1 MSYADTSPAA
11 IEAGPPPSANYRALR
26 RLLRRPIAVGA
37 IVIIVVIYGAGIL
50 APWVAPQG
58 FNEAD
63 FQNRYA
69 EPSLEHPLGT
79 DSLGRDLLSRA
90 IWSAQTTVIVSV
102 AAVLTGGLFLGVTAG
117 LAAGYA
123 GGRTDSIIMR
133 AADTFASVPTILL
146 VLIITATLLPRII
159 DLARDVEDLTGA
171 DWIVNS
177 GAPSYFLVFGALAIF
192 GWTGIARVVR
202 SQVLALRQEPY
213 VIAARASGASTP
225 RILFLHL
232 LPNLTNLLLVS
243 FTLSFG
249 ALATAEVGLSF
260 LGIGVQPPHPSF
272 GLMVSEGVG
281 LSNVR
286 EHTMLILVPAG
297 FIVLLVMSFNLLGD
311 QLTDVLSPRHR

>member
-1 MSYADTSPAA
+1 VSYAEAA
-11 IEAGPPPSANYRALR
+11 PVAIGAELRPSASHRVLR
-26 RLLRRPIAVGA
+26 RLLCRPVAVVA

-50 APWVAPQG
+50 APWVAPHG

-63 FQNRYA
+63 FRNRYA
-69 EPSLEHPLGT
+69 EPSLAHPLGT
-79 DSLGRDLLSRA
+79 DNLGRDLLSRS

-146 VLIITATLLPRII
+146 VLIITATLLPRIV
-159 DLARDVEDLTGA
+159 DLARDVEDLTGQ
-171 DWIVNS
+171 DWIVSS

-192 GWTGIARVVR
+192 GWTGIARIVR

-213 VIAARASGASTP
+213 VIAARAAGAGTP

-232 LPNLTNLLLVS
+232 LPNLTNLLLVA

-249 ALATAEVGLSF
+249 ALATAEVGLTF

-286 EHTMLILVPAG
+286 EHTTLILVPAG

>member
-1 MSYADTSPAA
+1 MSYAEAA
-11 IEAGPPPSANYRALR
+11 PVAIGAELRPSASHRVLR
-26 RLLRRPIAVGA
+26 RLLRRPVAVVA

-50 APWVAPQG
+50 APWVAPHG

-63 FQNRYA
+63 FRNRYA
-69 EPSLEHPLGT
+69 EPSLAHPLGT
-79 DSLGRDLLSRA
+79 DNLGRDLLSRA

-159 DLARDVEDLTGA
+159 DLARDVEDLTGQ
-171 DWIVNS
+171 DWIVSS

-192 GWTGIARVVR
+192 GWTGIARIVR

-213 VIAARASGASTP
+213 VIAARAAGAGTP

-232 LPNLTNLLLVS
+232 LPNLTNLLLVA

-249 ALATAEVGLSF
+249 ALAAAEVGLTF

-286 EHTMLILVPAG
+286 EHTTLILVPAG

>member
-1 MSYADTSPAA
+1 MSFADAAPVPIEGKTQQSPTF
-11 IEAGPPPSANYRALR
+11 RALR
-26 RLLRRPIAVGA
+26 RLMRRPVAVVA
-37 IVIIVVIYGAGIL
+37 IIIIVVIYGAGIF
-50 APWVAPQG
+50 APWVAPYG

-69 EPSLEHPLGT
+69 EPSLQHPLGT
-79 DSLGRDLLSRA
+79 DNLGRDLLSRA

-102 AAVLTGGLFLGVTAG
+102 AAVVTGGLFLGVSAG

-146 VLIITATLLPRII
+146 VLIITATLLPRVI
-159 DLARDVEDLTGA
+159 DLTRDVEDFTGA
-171 DWIVNS
+171 DWIVSS

-213 VIAARASGASTP
+213 ITAAQASGAGTM
-225 RILFLHL
+225 RILFVHL
-232 LPNLTNLLLVS
+232 LPNLTNLLLVA

-249 ALATAEVGLSF
+249 ALATAEVGLTF

-286 EHTMLILVPAG
+286 EHTMLILVPAM
-297 FIVLLVMSFNLLGD
+297 FIVALVMSFNLLGD

>member
-1 MSYADTSPAA
+1 VSYVDAAVPIEGETQQSPTF
-11 IEAGPPPSANYRALR
+11 RALR
-26 RLLRRPIAVGA
+26 RLMRRPVAVVA
-37 IVIIVVIYGAGIL
+37 IIIIVVIYGAGIL
-50 APWVAPQG
+50 APWVAPYG

-69 EPSLEHPLGT
+69 EPSLQHPLGT
-79 DSLGRDLLSRA
+79 DNLGRDLLSRA

-102 AAVLTGGLFLGVTAG
+102 AAVVTGGLFLGVSAG

-133 AADTFASVPTILL
+133 SADTFASVPTILL
-146 VLIITATLLPRII
+146 VLIITATLLPRVI
-159 DLARDVEDLTGA
+159 DLTRDVEDLTGA
-171 DWIVNS
+171 DWIVSS

-202 SQVLALRQEPY
+202 SQVLSLRQEPY
-213 VIAARASGASTP
+213 ITAAQASGAGTM
-225 RILFLHL
+225 RILFVHL
-232 LPNLTNLLLVS
+232 LPNLTNLLLVA

-249 ALATAEVGLSF
+249 ALATAEVGLTF

-286 EHTMLILVPAG
+286 EHTMLILVPAM
-297 FIVLLVMSFNLLGD
+297 FIVALVMSFNLLGD

>member
-1 MSYADTSPAA
+1 MSYDGASPVA
-11 IEAGPPPSANYRALR
+11 IEAAPQQSQRYRVLR
-26 RLLRRPIAVGA
+26 RLMRRPVAVVA
-37 IVIIVVIYGAGIL
+37 IMIIVVIYSAGLL
-50 APWVAPQG
+50 APWVAPHG

-63 FQNRYA
+63 FQNRFA

-79 DSLGRDLLSRA
+79 DRLGRDLLSRS
-90 IWSAQTTVIVSV
+90 IWSAQTTVIVTV

-146 VLIITATLLPRII
+146 LLIITATLLPRIQNG
-159 DLARDVEDLTGA
+159 ARDLEDLTGF
-171 DWIVNS
+171 DWIVSS

-213 VIAARASGASTP
+213 VIAARAAGAGTP

-249 ALATAEVGLSF
+249 ALATAEVGLTF

-272 GLMVSEGVG
+272 GLMVSDGAI

-286 EHTMLILVPAG
+286 EHTTLILVPAG
-297 FIVLLVMSFNLLGD
+297 FIVALVMSFNLLGD
-311 QLTDVLSPRHR
+311 QLTDVLSPRRR

>member
-11 IEAGPPPSANYRALR
+11 IEAGPQPSANYRALR
-26 RLLRRPIAVGA
+26 RLLRRPIAVVA

-50 APWVAPQG
+50 APWVAPYG

-69 EPSLEHPLGT
+69 DPSLEHPLGT
-79 DSLGRDLLSRA
+79 DNLGRDLLSRA

-102 AAVLTGGLFLGVTAG
+102 AAVLTGGLFMGVTAG

-133 AADTFASVPTILL
+133 AADMFASVPTILL

-159 DLARDVEDLTGA
+159 SVARDVEDLTGF
-171 DWIVNS
+171 DWIVSS

-213 VIAARASGASTP
+213 VIAARASGAGTP

-232 LPNLTNLLLVS
+232 LPNLTNLLLVA

-249 ALATAEVGLSF
+249 ALATAEVGLTF

-286 EHTMLILVPAG
+286 EHTILIIVPAT

>member
-1 MSYADTSPAA
+1 MSFADAAPVPIEADTRQSP
-11 IEAGPPPSANYRALR
+11 NFRALR
-26 RLLRRPIAVGA
+26 RLMRRPVAVVA
-37 IVIIVVIYGAGIL
+37 ILIIVVIYGAGIL
-50 APWVAPQG
+50 APWVAPYG
-58 FNEAD
+58 FNDAD

-146 VLIITATLLPRII
+146 VLIITATLLPRVI

-171 DWIVNS
+171 DWIVSS

-213 VIAARASGASTP
+213 VTAARASGAGTM
-225 RILFLHL
+225 RILFVHL
-232 LPNLTNLLLVS
+232 LPNLTNLLLVA

-249 ALATAEVGLSF
+249 ALATAEVGLTF

-272 GLMVSEGVG
+272 GLMISEGVG

-286 EHTMLILVPAG
+286 EHPMLIIVPG
-297 FIVLLVMSFNLLGD
+297 MFIVLLVMSFNLLGD

>member
-1 MSYADTSPAA
+1 MSYVDAAVPIEGETQQSPTF
-11 IEAGPPPSANYRALR
+11 RALR
-26 RLLRRPIAVGA
+26 RLMRRPVAVVA
-37 IVIIVVIYGAGIL
+37 IIIIVVIYGAGIL
-50 APWVAPQG
+50 APWVAPYG

-69 EPSLEHPLGT
+69 EPSLQHPLGT
-79 DSLGRDLLSRA
+79 DNLGRDLLSRA

-102 AAVLTGGLFLGVTAG
+102 AAVVTGGLFLGVSAG

-133 AADTFASVPTILL
+133 SADTFASVPTILL
-146 VLIITATLLPRII
+146 VLIITATLLPRVI
-159 DLARDVEDLTGA
+159 DLTRDVEDLTGA
-171 DWIVNS
+171 DWIVSS

-202 SQVLALRQEPY
+202 SQVLSLRQEPY
-213 VIAARASGASTP
+213 ITAAQASGAGTM
-225 RILFLHL
+225 RILFVHL
-232 LPNLTNLLLVS
+232 LPNLTNLLLVA

-249 ALATAEVGLSF
+249 ALATAEVGLTF

-286 EHTMLILVPAG
+286 EHTMLILVPAM
-297 FIVLLVMSFNLLGD
+297 FIVALVMSFNLLGD

>member
-1 MSYADTSPAA
+1 MSLADASAVSL
-11 IEAGPPPSANYRALR
+11 EAEPRPSAGGRALR
-26 RLLRRPIAVGA
+26 RLLRRPVAVVA
-37 IVIIVVIYGAGIL
+37 ILLILVIYGAGLL
-50 APWVAPQG
+50 APWVAPHG

-63 FQNRYA
+63 FRNRYA

-79 DSLGRDLLSRA
+79 DNLGRDLFSRA

-146 VLIITATLLPRII
+146 LLIITATLLPRIV
-159 DLARDVEDLTGA
+159 DVARDVEDLTGQ
-171 DWIVNS
+171 DWIVSS

-213 VIAARASGASTP
+213 VIAARASGAGTP

-232 LPNLTNLLLVS
+232 LPNLTNLLLVA

-249 ALATAEVGLSF
+249 ALATAEVGLTF

-281 LSNVR
+281 VSNVR

-297 FIVLLVMSFNLLGD
+297 FIVALVMSFNLLGD